1 MQNSYCNNC
10 GKNGHVFH
18 QCRAPITSFGIIAVG
33 APTVPSEMLR
43 CNIPMREASS
53 KLDVAPP
60 TTPSLKGGIKEG
72 TMGGLAGGTREGVV
86 GGTVGAPTVGSP
98 TYLVIRRR
106 DTLGFIDFMRGKY
119 SIYNKDYIMN
129 MIKQMTLDEKSRLH
143 TLTFKELWG
152 GLWGDGNVFEQ
163 YRSEESASREKW
175 TSLMAGVNSKTGFYT
190 LKDLV
195 EESRQYEEWDE
206 PEWGFPKGRRDYHES
221 DYECAIRE
229 FCEETGYKPS
239 QLKMLYN
246 IAPYEE
252 IFTGSNYKSYK
263 HKYFVAFIDRESSGS
278 DPTYQKSEVSQMEW
292 KTAEECVACFRSYNL
307 EKIRLIQ
314 QVDKML
320 CSVNTY

>member
-1 MQNSYCNNC
+1 MPLCYVAMQNSYCNNC
-10 GKNGHVFH
+10 GKSGHVFH
-18 QCRAPITSFGIIAVG
+18 QCKAPITSFGIIAVG
-33 APTVPSEMLR
+33 VGEPTNGGPAAADAACRPS
-43 CNIPMREASS
+43 A
-53 KLDVAPP
+53 VPP
-60 TTPSLKGGIKEG
+60 TTPSLKGGIREG
-72 TMGGLAGGTREGVV
+72 VAGGIREGVV
-86 GGTVGAPTVGSP
+86 GGTVGAP

-119 SIYNKDYIMN
+119 SVYNKDYIMN
-129 MIKQMTLDEKSRLH
+129 MIKQMTRDEKERLY

-152 GLWGDGNVFEQ
+152 GLWGSDGNMFDQ

-175 TSLMAGVNSKTGFYT
+175 TSLMAGVNNKLAFYT

-221 DYECAIRE
+221 DCECAVRE

-239 QLKMLYN
+239 QLNLMYN

-263 HKYFVAFIDRESSGS
+263 HKYFIAFIDRASAGS
-278 DPTYQKSEVSQMEW
+278 DPTYQTSEVSQMEW
-292 KTAEECVACFRSYNL
+292 KTADECLACFRSYNL
-307 EKIRLIQ
+307 EKMRVIKH
-314 QVDKML
+314 VDKML
-320 CSVNTY
+320 SAVNTY

>member
-1 MQNSYCNNC
+1 MQNSYYCNNC
-10 GKNGHVFH
+10 GKSGHVFH
-18 QCRAPITSFGIIAVG
+18 QCKAPITSFGIIAVG
-33 APTVPSEMLR
+33 EPTV
-43 CNIPMREASS
+43 
-53 KLDVAPP
+53 PP
-60 TTPSLKGGIKEG
+60 TTPSL
-72 TMGGLAGGTREGVV
+72 MPPLREGVV
-86 GGTVGAPTVGSP
+86 GGAASSLLDASRIGMLQRNISDGTAEGRQAASAAAGPPLVGAP

-119 SIYNKDYIMN
+119 SVYNKDYIMN
-129 MIKQMTLDEKSRLH
+129 MIKQMTRGEKERLY

-152 GLWGDGNVFEQ
+152 GLWGSGGNMFDQ

-175 TSLMAGVNSKTGFYT
+175 TSLMEGVNNKLVFYT

-221 DYECAIRE
+221 DCECAVRE

-239 QLKMLYN
+239 QLKLMYN

-263 HKYFVAFIDRESSGS
+263 HKYFIAFIDRLSAGS
-278 DPTYQKSEVSQMEW
+278 DPTYQTSEVSQMEW
-292 KTAEECVACFRSYNL
+292 KTADECLACFRSYNL
-307 EKIRLIQ
+307 EKMRVINH
-314 QVDKML
+314 VDKML
-320 CSVNTY
+320 STVNTY

>member
-1 MQNSYCNNC
+1 M
-10 GKNGHVFH
+10 
-18 QCRAPITSFGIIAVG
+18 
-33 APTVPSEMLR
+33 
-43 CNIPMREASS
+43 
-53 KLDVAPP
+53 D
-60 TTPSLKGGIKEG
+60 
-72 TMGGLAGGTREGVV
+72 GVV
-86 GGTVGAPTVGSP
+86 GAGSP
-98 TYLVIRRR
+98 TTYLVIRRR

-175 TSLMAGVNSKTGFYT
+175 TSLMAGVNSKMGFYT

-229 FCEETGYKPS
+229 FCEETGYNPS

-263 HKYFVAFIDRESSGS
+263 HKYFIAIIDRVSAGS

-292 KTAEECVACFRSYNL
+292 KTAEECVTCFRSYNL

-314 QVDKML
+314 QVNKML